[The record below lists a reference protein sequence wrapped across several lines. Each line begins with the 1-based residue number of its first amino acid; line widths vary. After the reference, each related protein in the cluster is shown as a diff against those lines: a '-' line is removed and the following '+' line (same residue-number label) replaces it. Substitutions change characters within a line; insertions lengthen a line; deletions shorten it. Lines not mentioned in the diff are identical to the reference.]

1 MPRIPL
7 PPDLGPGA
15 FSTGEA
21 YRAGLG
27 RGRLRGGD
35 LMHPHHG
42 VHAATSP
49 DDDLLARCRRLLP
62 AMRPEHWF
70 SHATAA
76 RIWGIPLMHR
86 YRPDE
91 RLHVMS
97 VGASVALRHRGIAGW
112 VTEDTA
118 LERRTLAELPVVGPA
133 DVWCQLAL
141 RDAVVPGRTVGHE
154 WLVAAGDF
162 LVTGPRVGGG
172 GRGAP
177 LCTIEDLRTAVD
189 RRRGTRGVRALE
201 RALVDVRGPVDSP
214 RETLLRLGLVAHGLP
229 EPEVQLP
236 VLTRAGIRHADLGY
250 RRARLLLEYQ
260 GDEHRLSRKR
270 WLADL
275 TRIQLLQDA
284 GYRVML
290 VGADDLHP
298 TCAAL
303 SARVRRSLSGS

>member
-1 MPRIPL
+1 M
-7 PPDLGPGA
+7 PPDLGPDA
-15 FSTGEA
+15 FSTAEA
-21 YRAGLG
+21 YGAGLG
-27 RGRLRGGD
+27 RGRLRGSD

-42 VHAATSP
+42 VHAAASTEVGV
-49 DDDLLARCRRLLP
+49 LVRCRRLLP

-70 SHATAA
+70 SHGTAA
-76 RIWGIPLMHR
+76 RLWGVPLMHH
-86 YRPDE
+86 YRPEE

-97 VGASVALRHRGIAGW
+97 VGSSVAFRHRGIAGW

-118 LERRTLAELPVVGPA
+118 IERRTLAGLPVVGPA

-141 RDAVVPGRTVGHE
+141 RDAVAAGWTVGHE

-162 LVTGPRVGGG
+162 LVTGPRIGG
-172 GRGAP
+172 GRRGAP
-177 LCTIEDLRTAVD
+177 PCTIEDLRAAVD

-201 RALVDVRGPVDSP
+201 RALADVRGPVDSP

-229 EPEVQLP
+229 EPEVQFP
-236 VLTRAGIRHADLGY
+236 VLTSAGVRHADLGY
-250 RRARLLLEYQ
+250 REARLLLEYQ
-260 GDEHRLSRKR
+260 GDEHRLSRRR
-270 WLADL
+270 WLEDL

-290 VGADDLHP
+290 VGADDLYP

-303 SARVRRSLSGS
+303 SARVRRALSGS